1 MEALEL
7 LNVTCLW
14 NTSCINGDLWNET
27 LASIDSMNNSNLP
40 DSKFLFSLPLWRQLL
55 WTILYTGIVSI
66 ATIGNLV
73 VIWIVLADRR
83 MRTVT
88 NYFLVNLSIAD
99 TMVSTLN
106 VIFNF
111 TYMLFNNWPYGNYY
125 CKFSYFVAVFSVCGS
140 VFTLMAIAIER
151 YMAIMHPLRPR
162 MGKMMTICIAIGIWM
177 VSFFLSLPMVLFAT
191 THTFLYNNGNTRVIC
206 FLQWPDG
213 ETNTSYHEYIYNVTL
228 MIVTYFLPT
237 IAMGFA
243 YTTVGLELWYSRGIG
258 EYTDHQI
265 DNIRSKRRVV
275 KMMMV
280 VVTIFAVCWLPY
292 HVYFII
298 SWHQPAIHTSDYIQE
313 LYLAIYW
320 LAMSNSMYNP
330 IIYCWMN
337 KRFRKGFQRVF
348 FWWCRCF
355 RPSDHLVRQQ
365 ANANAP
371 WASYPGSPDHPARNG
386 RNGASVVQLQQ
397 FNTNARDRW
406 DNRYPPYK
414 SDGENRQRYNDSSF
428 A

>member
-151 YMAIMHPLRPR
+151 Y
-162 MGKMMTICIAIGIWM
+162 
-177 VSFFLSLPMVLFAT
+177 S
-191 THTFLYNNGNTRVIC
+191 
-206 FLQWPDG
+206 
-213 ETNTSYHEYIYNVTL
+213 
-228 MIVTYFLPT
+228 
-237 IAMGFA
+237 
-243 YTTVGLELWYSRGIG
+243 
-258 EYTDHQI
+258 
-265 DNIRSKRRVV
+265 
-275 KMMMV
+275 
-280 VVTIFAVCWLPY
+280 
-292 HVYFII
+292 
-298 SWHQPAIHTSDYIQE
+298 
-313 LYLAIYW
+313 
-320 LAMSNSMYNP
+320 SNEN
-330 IIYCWMN
+330 
-337 KRFRKGFQRVF
+337 VF
-348 FWWCRCF
+348 FFHFKVTFSQLSGWKL
-355 RPSDHLVRQQ
+355 SH
-365 ANANAP
+365 
-371 WASYPGSPDHPARNG
+371 
-386 RNGASVVQLQQ
+386 VV
-397 FNTNARDRW
+397 FYR
-406 DNRYPPYK
+406 
-414 SDGENRQRYNDSSF
+414 
-428 A
+428 